1 MFLLQ
6 SIYLDEPVSKKSAS
20 VELEEVINS
29 AFSKS
34 FVFNYHHLFSRYNC
48 DNSFEKIEQII

>member
-20 VELEEVINS
+20 VELEEVKYSLVNFFLIIVCF
-29 AFSKS
+29 ADI
-34 FVFNYHHLFSRYNC
+34 FVR
-48 DNSFEKIEQII
+48 